1 MILGSGLGSLVDTLD
16 DAERIDF
23 AALPGFARTT
33 AAGHAGQWVFGDW
46 GGVPVILMSGRLHR
60 YGGWSTAQL
69 TFPIAVMGALGVER
83 LLISNA
89 AGGLHPSLRVGD
101 LVFVEDHIDWLFGT
115 PALRFPRGVEP
126 RPASAA
132 GAHLAGRDR
141 SSLGL
146 PARTVP
152 LYDPELLE
160 AALAAA
166 RQADVR
172 AVRGTYLAT
181 LGPHYETRAEYRMMR
196 RLGADVVGMSTV
208 PEVVAAARLG
218 LRVLAVSMV
227 SNVAR
232 PDCPSKAEHAEV
244 LAAGADAAG
253 PLGAIM
259 QRVISP

>member
-1 MILGSGLGSLVDTLD
+1 M
-16 DAERIDF
+16 
-23 AALPGFARTT
+23 
-33 AAGHAGQWVFGDW
+33 
-46 GGVPVILMSGRLHR
+46 LMSGRLHR
-60 YGGWSTAQL
+60 YGGWSAAQL
-69 TFPIAVMGALGVER
+69 TFPIAVMAALGVER
-83 LLISNA
+83 LIVSNA
-89 AGGLHPSLRVGD
+89 AGGLHPALRVGD

-115 PALRFPRGVEP
+115 PALRLTRGVEATH
-126 RPASAA
+126 ASS
-132 GAHLAGRDR
+132 GDR
-141 SSLGL
+141 VPLGQ
-146 PARTVP
+146 PGRTVP

-166 RQADVR
+166 RQADVS

-208 PEVVAAARLG
+208 PEVVAAVRWG
-218 LRVLAVSMV
+218 MRVLAVSMV

-253 PLGAIM
+253 PIGEIVRRL
-259 QRVISP
+259 ISGQP